1 MLASDIPNLGHTFS
15 RYFEIV
21 PAFSEA
27 LKHEVYRVRHQVYCE
42 DLKFEPARSDRLET
56 DEYDPYSLHFLVRS
70 VHTDEFVGCTRIV
83 RPRPEDPDYPLP
95 FEITCADT
103 LDRSIIDPAELPR
116 HRIAEVSRLAVIS
129 HYRRRKGEANKAV
142 SISDEDFGTPKLPR
156 FPYLPV
162 GLYLSTFELAR
173 LNGIDTLFVLTEER
187 LASHFSKLGFDLRY
201 IGSPVE
207 HHGERLPSMMNVSAT
222 IHNMRASLRSLY
234 QTIAAD
240 IERGMQSPASAPG
253 GSAGHY

>member
-1 MLASDIPNLGHTFS
+1 MLTSDVSDLGNTFS
-15 RYFEIV
+15 QYFEIV

-27 LKHEVYRVRHQVYCE
+27 LKHEVYRVRHHVYCE
-42 DLKFEPARSDRLET
+42 DLKFEPVRSDGLET

-95 FEITCADT
+95 FEIACANV
-103 LDRSIIDPAELPR
+103 LDRSIIDPAEFPR
-116 HRIAEVSRLAVIS
+116 HRMAEVSRLAIIS
-129 HYRRRKGEANKAV
+129 RYRRRKGEANKAV

-162 GLYLSTFELAR
+162 SLYLSTFELAR

-201 IGSPVE
+201 IGGPVQ
-207 HHGERLPSMMNVSAT
+207 HHGERLPSMMNVGVT
-222 IHNMRASLRSLY
+222 IHNMRANLRSLY
-234 QTIAAD
+234 HTIAAD
-240 IERGMQSPASAPG
+240 IEKAM
-253 GSAGHY
+253 